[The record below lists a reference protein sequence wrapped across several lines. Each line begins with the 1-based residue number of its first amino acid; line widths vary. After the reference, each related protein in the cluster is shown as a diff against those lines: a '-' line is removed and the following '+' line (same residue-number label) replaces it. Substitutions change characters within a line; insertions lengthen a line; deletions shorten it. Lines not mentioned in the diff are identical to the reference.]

1 MRSIGASR
9 LRSGAG
15 VWLVFFGSLPLGSS
29 SSFVDRDDGSSNREA
44 PEVTI
49 RSPHVRVPPI
59 QVDVNMVL
67 LDVTVTD
74 ASGRVVTGLD
84 RSNFRVF
91 DDRVEQQ
98 IVSFSTEDAPISVG
112 MVFDSSRS
120 MEAKLQQSRQ
130 AALQFV
136 KTANPQDEFNLISF
150 NERVNQVSGFTSKFD
165 DLQARLLF
173 VKAEGRTALID
184 AIYFELAEM
193 RKASTSRKALLVISD
208 GGDNHSRYTAR
219 DVKQAVKEADV
230 EIYAVGIFE
239 PLELR
244 TRTPEEA
251 EGPDLLA
258 ELSEISGGRMFSV
271 EDPAELPDIMEKI
284 SFQLRNQY
292 LIGYRPS
299 NLVRDGRWRRLK
311 VKLAPPKGLPPL
323 QLYTRTGYY
332 APTL

>member
-1 MRSIGASR
+1 MRSRRASR
-9 LRSGAG
+9 LRSWTG
-15 VWLVFFGSLPLGSS
+15 VCLVFFGSLLLECL
-29 SSFVDRDDGSSNREA
+29 SFCVELQDGSSTREA
-44 PEVTI
+44 PGVTI
-49 RSPHVRVPPI
+49 RNPHIRVPPI
-59 QVDVNMVL
+59 QVNVNMVV

-91 DDRVEQQ
+91 DDKVEQQ
-98 IVSFSTEDAPISVG
+98 IVSFSNEDTPISVG

-120 MEAKLQQSRQ
+120 MEDKLQQSRQ
-130 AALQFV
+130 AAVQFF
-136 KTANPQDEFNLISF
+136 KTANPEDEFNLISF
-150 NERVNQVSGFTSKFD
+150 NERVDEVSGFTSKFD

-173 VKAEGRTALID
+173 GKAEGRTALID
-184 AIYFELAEM
+184 ALSFELAEM
-193 RKASTSRKALLVISD
+193 RKASASRKALLVISD
-208 GGDNHSRYTAR
+208 GGDNHSRYTER

-244 TRTPEEA
+244 ARTPEEA
-251 EGPDLLA
+251 DGPALLA
-258 ELSEISGGRMFSV
+258 ELSETSGGRLFSV
-271 EDPAELPDIMEKI
+271 EDPSELPDIMEKI

-292 LIGYRPS
+292 VIGYRPS

-311 VKLAPPKGLPPL
+311 VKLTPPKGLPPL
-323 QLYTRTGYY
+323 QLYARTGYY